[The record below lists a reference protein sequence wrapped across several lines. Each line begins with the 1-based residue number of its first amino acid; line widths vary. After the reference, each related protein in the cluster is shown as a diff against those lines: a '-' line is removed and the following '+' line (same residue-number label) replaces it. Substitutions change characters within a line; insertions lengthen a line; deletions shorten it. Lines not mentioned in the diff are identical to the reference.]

1 MLGGQFKTV
10 ILLALL
16 TALLLWVGSLWSTT
30 GLVVAAIFVVLMNL
44 GSYWFSDKVVLMMY
58 RAREAKESEYPDLHS
73 LVSEIAQ
80 RANLPKPKVY
90 VIDSP
95 VANAF
100 ATGRNP
106 KHAAIAVTKG
116 IMDLLTADELKGV
129 LSHEAA
135 HIKNRDILI
144 STVAGTIAGVISYVA
159 AVARWSAIFGFG
171 GKDRD
176 NNLLELLALAII
188 TPLIATLIQLAISRS
203 REYIADTTGSRFL
216 HSGLGLASALE
227 KLQSHSKRFF
237 FPLTGT
243 TQATAHL
250 FITNPLKGAGL
261 MHLLSTHPS
270 THERIRRLRS
280 QTF

>member
-1 MLGGQFKTV
+1 
-10 ILLALL
+10 
-16 TALLLWVGSLWSTT
+16 
-30 GLVVAAIFVVLMNL
+30 
-44 GSYWFSDKVVLMMY
+44 
-58 RAREAKESEYPDLHS
+58 
-73 LVSEIAQ
+73 
-80 RANLPKPKVY
+80 
-90 VIDSP
+90 
-95 VANAF
+95 
-100 ATGRNP
+100 
-106 KHAAIAVTKG
+106 
-116 IMDLLTADELKGV
+116 MDLLTADELKGV

-176 NNLLELLALAII
+176 NNLLELLVLAII

-203 REYIADTTGSRFL
+203 REYIADATGSGFL

-237 FPLTGT
+237 FPLTGS

-250 FITNPLKGAGL
+250 FITNPLKGSGL
-261 MHLLSTHPS
+261 MHLLSTHPP